1 MIQFAYSLIIA
12 AAAAGIASG
21 SPTPAPRY
29 IVARNGSTEAPNTVL
44 NNFIDGY
51 DALSDLATQLM
62 NVTDTQ
68 DIPDLV
74 SSGES
79 FLVKEVRNL
88 QSMVS
93 DFVRTGQEL
102 QGVSVWLGNGTELDG
117 TTNVTLIID
126 SVMRSDLDIQDY
138 LNLIASNATLEVAQD
153 CGAAI
158 ACFRNNRLDQLSYI
172 GEVYDSSICNGTC
185 NFNEFS
191 ITLLSDQEKECD
203 TVFCF

>member
-1 MIQFAYSLIIA
+1 MVEFAYSLIIA
-12 AAAAGIASG
+12 AAVAGIAYE

-29 IVARNGSTEAPNTVL
+29 TVARNGSMDAPNTVL

-102 QGVSVWLGNGTELDG
+102 QGVSAWLGNGTELDG

-158 ACFRNNRLDQLSYI
+158 ACFRYAYLRYLLPLSRYRLVWAFL
-172 GEVYDSSICNGTC
+172 GEYRWI
-185 NFNEFS
+185 
-191 ITLLSDQEKECD
+191 
-203 TVFCF
+203 